1 MISFQPNHEVCIMSI
16 GRDLSSVTKDDIKG
30 FECVFSTYAANKD
43 LKTDA
48 LIIKENVHLKD
59 GTVIPRIRIRRDQK
73 WPFWVTRKGFRN
85 HNDIKEAEEINRLQ
99 MFMSTRLEL
108 PKNISNALG
117 TYSHQNSLRDLSSSP
132 YLYGTDILPTSLIKH
147 KYETT
152 YPDCKTMSFNVAA
165 LDTETDVVYGTQEI
179 IIANISY
186 KKKAYTT
193 VTEKFIESTPN
204 FIESC
209 FALAKKYIP
218 NDMEGLEWVIDIVKS
233 PGEAVAKVIQKTHE
247 WKPDYVSI
255 WNMNFDIPVMVKA
268 LENEGYNLADVFSD
282 PAVPPEYRF
291 FEYKEG
297 PSVKVTQS
305 GKSISIH
312 PADRWHVCT
321 CPASFYF
328 VDSMC
333 LYKRIRVAAGNEASY
348 SLNDILLRNK
358 LDPKLKIPELAE
370 LEKDGDMWHYQF
382 QKNHKALY
390 TVYNLVDDLRLL
402 QLDNKTG
409 DIARAFPVL
418 AGYSDYSNYHKQPR
432 KIADDLHFFYL
443 ERNRVIGSTPPNI
456 GDDPLNKHVIGIND
470 WIVTLPSY
478 MIENGMYPIVDAPH
492 LQSKIYRYLADLDI
506 EGTYPNEEDI
516 LNISRETTS
525 HETCKIE
532 GFREEQQ
539 RYFGLSLTGGKSN
552 ALELAITYVGLPT
565 PEQLL
570 ELYDQENRTY
580 EGEFVSIKPTENKQA
595 A

>member
-1 MISFQPNHEVCIMSI
+1 MAIAP
-16 GRDLSSVTKDDIKG
+16 DLSNIKKEDVKG
-30 FECVFSTYAANKD
+30 FECVFSTYASNKM
-43 LKTDA
+43 LNTDA
-48 LIIKENVHLKD
+48 LIVKENVHLKD
-59 GTVIPRIRIRRDQK
+59 GTVIPRVRIIRDKK

-85 HNDIKEAEEINRLQ
+85 HNDIKEAEDINKLQ
-99 MFMSTRLEL
+99 MFTSTRVEL
-108 PKNISNALG
+108 PKRIKNALDIY
-117 TYSHQNSLRDLSSSP
+117 TPSDSLRDLSASP
-132 YLYGTDILPTSLIKH
+132 YLYGTDILPTSLIK
-147 KYETT
+147 YE
-152 YPDCKTMSFNVAA
+152 YEKRFPECKSMLFNVAA
-165 LDTETDVVYGTQEI
+165 LDTETDVEHGTMEV

-193 VTEKFIESTPN
+193 VTEKFINGTPD
-204 FIESC
+204 FIEKCYS
-209 FALAKKYIP
+209 LAKKYIP
-218 NDMEGLEWVIDIVKS
+218 NDMEGLDWVIEIVKS

-268 LENEGYNLADVFSD
+268 LEKEGYSLPDVFSD
-282 PAVPPEYRF
+282 PSVPPEYRF

-333 LYKRIRVAAGNEASY
+333 LYKRIRVAAGNQPSY
-348 SLNDILLRNK
+348 GLNDILLANK

-370 LEKDGDMWHYQF
+370 LEKDGDMWHYEF

-402 QLDNKTG
+402 QLDDKTG
-409 DIARAFPVL
+409 DISRAFPVL
-418 AGYSDYSNYHKQPR
+418 AGYSDYSNYHKNPR

-443 ERNRVIGSTPPNI
+443 DRGRVIASTPPGI
-456 GDDPLNKHVIGIND
+456 GDDPLNKHVIGIDN

-478 MIENGMYPIVDAPH
+478 MIENGMYPIKDAPH

-506 EGTYPNEEDI
+506 EGTYPNGESI

-525 HETCKIE
+525 YETCQIE
-532 GFREEQQ
+532 GRREEEQ
-539 RYFGLSLTGGKSN
+539 RYFGLTLTGGKSN
-552 ALELAITYVGLPT
+552 ALELAVRYCGFPS

-570 ELYDQENRTY
+570 AEWDKHHTYDMVEPNPA
-580 EGEFVSIKPTENKQA
+580 IPA
-595 A
+595 